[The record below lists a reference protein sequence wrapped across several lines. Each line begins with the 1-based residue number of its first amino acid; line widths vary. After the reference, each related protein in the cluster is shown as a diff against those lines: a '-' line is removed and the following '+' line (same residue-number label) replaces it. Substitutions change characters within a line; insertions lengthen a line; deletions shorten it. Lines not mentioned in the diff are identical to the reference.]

1 MNILYIIPYIPF
13 PLNSGGNQAFF
24 NMVNEA
30 RKVHQVS
37 LLLRIRN
44 DKDRE
49 NAGQL
54 QEVWPDARLYLLD
67 ETATNAQAK
76 TTAAEEDAELSG
88 VTAWKCRLFDSIRRS
103 MERKIRRNTRRA
115 LMKKKAEAIAR
126 EDSVATNEILGSF
139 VREHSVLYHTIDGN
153 EDFYE
158 YVYQTS
164 RQGFDL
170 IQIEFYEYLPLVYLL
185 PKDVKK
191 VFVHHELHYVRV
203 ENEMNLFD
211 RISQAD
217 RLKYQM
223 DFQEEL
229 SALNQYDKIV
239 TLTEVDRELLSVHIP
254 SDKLYVSPA
263 LTEACKAT
271 TQQEWQPARDLVF
284 IGGGDHFPNADGV
297 MWLATKVL
305 PALRQTG
312 TNAKV
317 YVVGK
322 WDKVMQEQIHAFAPN
337 IVFTG
342 FVENLMSFLCG
353 KISVVPIRI
362 GSGMRMKILDSIN
375 AGTPMVT
382 TSKGC
387 EGLPLRD
394 GEHCFITDDA
404 TVFAQ
409 RIAQLMQNK
418 DVQKKFVEAA
428 RSQMGGQMDGS
439 ELLRRRMALRR
450 MALYESMTQTVS

>member
-103 MERKIRRNTRRA
+103 MERKIRRSTRRA

-342 FVENLMSFLCG
+342 FVDNLMSFLCG

-439 ELLRRRMALRR
+439 ELLRRRMAL
-450 MALYESMTQTVS
+450 YESMTQTVS

>member
-76 TTAAEEDAELSG
+76 TTAAEEDADLSG

-103 MERKIRRNTRRA
+103 MERKIRRSTRRA

-139 VREHSVLYHTIDGN
+139 VREHSVLYHGIDGN

-211 RISQAD
+211 RINQAD

-229 SALNQYDKIV
+229 SALKQYDKIV

-342 FVENLMSFLCG
+342 FVDNLMSFLCG

-439 ELLRRRMALRR
+439 ELLRRRMAL
-450 MALYESMTQTVS
+450 YESMTQTVS

>member
-103 MERKIRRNTRRA
+103 MERKIRRSTRRA

-153 EDFYE
+153 EEFYE

-229 SALNQYDKIV
+229 SALKQYDKIV

-342 FVENLMSFLCG
+342 FVDNLMSFLCG

-439 ELLRRRMALRR
+439 ELLRRRMAL
-450 MALYESMTQTVS
+450 YESMTQTVS

>member
-76 TTAAEEDAELSG
+76 TTAAEEDADLSG

-103 MERKIRRNTRRA
+103 MERKIRRSTRRA

-139 VREHSVLYHTIDGN
+139 VREHSVLYHGIDGN

-211 RISQAD
+211 RINQAD

-439 ELLRRRMALRR
+439 ELLRRRMAL
-450 MALYESMTQTVS
+450 YESMTQTVS

>member
-76 TTAAEEDAELSG
+76 TTAAEEDADLSG

-103 MERKIRRNTRRA
+103 MERKIRRSTRRA

-342 FVENLMSFLCG
+342 FVDNLMSFLCG

-439 ELLRRRMALRR
+439 ELLRRRMAL
-450 MALYESMTQTVS
+450 YESMTQTVS

>member
-76 TTAAEEDAELSG
+76 MAAAEEEDAGLSG

-103 MERKIRRNTRRA
+103 MERKIRRSTRRA
-115 LMKKKAEAIAR
+115 LMKKKAEAIVR

-342 FVENLMSFLCG
+342 FVDNLMSFLCG

-439 ELLRRRMALRR
+439 ELLRRRMAL
-450 MALYESMTQTVS
+450 YESMTQTVS

>member
-342 FVENLMSFLCG
+342 FVDNLMSFLCG

-439 ELLRRRMALRR
+439 ELLRRRMAL
-450 MALYESMTQTVS
+450 YESMTQTVS

>member
-54 QEVWPDARLYLLD
+54 QEVWQDARLYLLD

-76 TTAAEEDAELSG
+76 MAAAEEEDAGLSG
-88 VTAWKCRLFDSIRRS
+88 VTAWKCRLFDCIRRS
-103 MERKIRRNTRRA
+103 MERKIRRSIRHA
-115 LMKKKAEAIAR
+115 LMKKKAEAIVR

-139 VREHSVLYHTIDGN
+139 VREHSVLYHGIDGN

-158 YVYQTS
+158 YVYHTS

-229 SALNQYDKIV
+229 SALKQYDKIV

-342 FVENLMSFLCG
+342 FVDNLMSFLCG

-439 ELLRRRMALRR
+439 ELLRRRMAL
-450 MALYESMTQTVS
+450 YESMTQTVS

>member
-76 TTAAEEDAELSG
+76 TTAAEEDAGLSG

-103 MERKIRRNTRRA
+103 MERKIRRSTRRA

-239 TLTEVDRELLSVHIP
+239 TLTEVDRKLLSVHIP

-342 FVENLMSFLCG
+342 FVDNLMSFLCG

-439 ELLRRRMALRR
+439 ELLRRRMAL
-450 MALYESMTQTVS
+450 YESMTQTVS

>member
-76 TTAAEEDAELSG
+76 MAAAEEEDAGLSG

-103 MERKIRRNTRRA
+103 MERKIRRSIRHA
-115 LMKKKAEAIAR
+115 LMKKKAEAIVR

-139 VREHSVLYHTIDGN
+139 VREHSVLYHGIDGN

-158 YVYQTS
+158 YVYHTS

-229 SALNQYDKIV
+229 SALKQYDKIV

-342 FVENLMSFLCG
+342 FVDNLMSFLCG

-439 ELLRRRMALRR
+439 ELLRRRMAL
-450 MALYESMTQTVS
+450 YESMTQTVS

>member
-76 TTAAEEDAELSG
+76 TTAAEEDADLSG

-342 FVENLMSFLCG
+342 FVDNLMSFLCG

-439 ELLRRRMALRR
+439 ELLRRRMAL
-450 MALYESMTQTVS
+450 YESMTQTVS

>member
-229 SALNQYDKIV
+229 SALKQYDKIV

-342 FVENLMSFLCG
+342 FVDNLMSFLCG

-439 ELLRRRMALRR
+439 ELLRRRMAL
-450 MALYESMTQTVS
+450 YESMTQTVS

>member
-76 TTAAEEDAELSG
+76 TTAAEEEDAGLSG

-103 MERKIRRNTRRA
+103 MERKIRRSTRRA

-342 FVENLMSFLCG
+342 FVDNLMSFLCG

-439 ELLRRRMALRR
+439 ELLRRRMAL
-450 MALYESMTQTVS
+450 YESMTQTVS

>member
-103 MERKIRRNTRRA
+103 MERKIRRSTRRA

-439 ELLRRRMALRR
+439 ELLRRRMAL
-450 MALYESMTQTVS
+450 YESMTQTVS

>member
-103 MERKIRRNTRRA
+103 MERKIRRSTRRA

-342 FVENLMSFLCG
+342 FVDNLMSFLCG

-439 ELLRRRMALRR
+439 ELLRRRMALYKNC
-450 MALYESMTQTVS
+450 ANIFS

>member
-312 TNAKV
+312 TNARV

-342 FVENLMSFLCG
+342 FVDNLMSFLCG

-439 ELLRRRMALRR
+439 ELLRRRMAL
-450 MALYESMTQTVS
+450 YESMTQTVS

>member
-76 TTAAEEDAELSG
+76 MAAAEEEDAGLSG
-88 VTAWKCRLFDSIRRS
+88 VTTWKCRLFDSIRRS
-103 MERKIRRNTRRA
+103 MERKIRRSIRHA
-115 LMKKKAEAIAR
+115 LMKKKAEAIVR

-139 VREHSVLYHTIDGN
+139 VREHSVLYHGIDGN

-305 PALRQTG
+305 PALHQTG

-342 FVENLMSFLCG
+342 FVDNLMSFLCG

-409 RIAQLMQNK
+409 RIAQLMRNK

-439 ELLRRRMALRR
+439 ELLRRRMAL
-450 MALYESMTQTVS
+450 YESMTQTVS

>member
-103 MERKIRRNTRRA
+103 MERKIRRSTRRA

-239 TLTEVDRELLSVHIP
+239 TLTEVDRKLLSVHIP

-342 FVENLMSFLCG
+342 FVDNLMSFLCG

-428 RSQMGGQMDGS
+428 RSQMDGQMDGR
-439 ELLRRRMALRR
+439 ELLRRR

>member
-76 TTAAEEDAELSG
+76 TTAAEEDADLSG

-103 MERKIRRNTRRA
+103 MERKIRRSTRRA

-139 VREHSVLYHTIDGN
+139 VREHSVLYHGIDGN

-211 RISQAD
+211 RINQAD

-342 FVENLMSFLCG
+342 FVDNLMSFLCG

-439 ELLRRRMALRR
+439 ELLRRRMAL
-450 MALYESMTQTVS
+450 YESMTQTVS

>member
-103 MERKIRRNTRRA
+103 MERKIRRSTRRA

-153 EDFYE
+153 EEFYE

-229 SALNQYDKIV
+229 SALKQYDKIV

-342 FVENLMSFLCG
+342 FVDNLMSFLCG

-409 RIAQLMQNK
+409 RITQLMQNK

-439 ELLRRRMALRR
+439 ELLRRRMAL
-450 MALYESMTQTVS
+450 YESMTQTVS

>member
-76 TTAAEEDAELSG
+76 MAAAEEEDAGLSG

-103 MERKIRRNTRRA
+103 MERKIRRSIRHA
-115 LMKKKAEAIAR
+115 LMKKKAEAIVR

-139 VREHSVLYHTIDGN
+139 VREHSVLYHGIDGN

-305 PALRQTG
+305 PALHQTG

-342 FVENLMSFLCG
+342 FVDNLMSFLCG

-439 ELLRRRMALRR
+439 ELLRRRMAL
-450 MALYESMTQTVS
+450 YESMTQTVS

>member
-439 ELLRRRMALRR
+439 ELLRRRMAL
-450 MALYESMTQTVS
+450 YESMTQTVS

>member
-76 TTAAEEDAELSG
+76 MAAAEEEDAGLSG

-103 MERKIRRNTRRA
+103 MERKIRRSIRHA
-115 LMKKKAEAIAR
+115 LMKKKAEAIVR

-139 VREHSVLYHTIDGN
+139 VREHSVLYHGIDGN

-211 RISQAD
+211 RISQTD

-305 PALRQTG
+305 PALHQTG

-342 FVENLMSFLCG
+342 FVDNLMSFLCG

-439 ELLRRRMALRR
+439 ELLRRRMAL
-450 MALYESMTQTVS
+450 YESMTQTVS

>member
-76 TTAAEEDAELSG
+76 MAAAEEEDAGLSG
-88 VTAWKCRLFDSIRRS
+88 VNAWKCRLFDSIRRS
-103 MERKIRRNTRRA
+103 MERKIRRSTRRA
-115 LMKKKAEAIAR
+115 LMKKKAEAIVR

-139 VREHSVLYHTIDGN
+139 VREHSVLYHGIDGN

-158 YVYQTS
+158 YVYHTS

-342 FVENLMSFLCG
+342 FVDNLMSFLCG

-439 ELLRRRMALRR
+439 ELLRRRMAL
-450 MALYESMTQTVS
+450 YESMTQTVS

>member
-103 MERKIRRNTRRA
+103 MERKIRRSTRRA

-239 TLTEVDRELLSVHIP
+239 TLTEVDRKLLSVHIP

-342 FVENLMSFLCG
+342 FVDNLMSFLCG
-353 KISVVPIRI
+353 NISVVPIRI

-439 ELLRRRMALRR
+439 ELLRRRMAL
-450 MALYESMTQTVS
+450 YESMTQTVS

>member
-103 MERKIRRNTRRA
+103 MERKIRRSTRRA

-139 VREHSVLYHTIDGN
+139 VREHSVLYHAIDGN

-342 FVENLMSFLCG
+342 FVDNLMSFLCG

-439 ELLRRRMALRR
+439 ELLRRRMAL
-450 MALYESMTQTVS
+450 YESMTQTVS

>member
-342 FVENLMSFLCG
+342 FVDNLMSFLCG

-409 RIAQLMQNK
+409 RITQLMQNK

-439 ELLRRRMALRR
+439 ELLRRRMAL
-450 MALYESMTQTVS
+450 YESMTQTVS

>member
-76 TTAAEEDAELSG
+76 MAAAEEEDAGLSG

-103 MERKIRRNTRRA
+103 MERKIRRSIRHA

-139 VREHSVLYHTIDGN
+139 VREHSVLYHGIDGN

-342 FVENLMSFLCG
+342 FVDNLMSFLCG

-439 ELLRRRMALRR
+439 ELLRRRMAL
-450 MALYESMTQTVS
+450 YESMTQTVS

>member
-103 MERKIRRNTRRA
+103 MERKIRRSTRRA
-115 LMKKKAEAIAR
+115 LMKKKAEAISR

-153 EDFYE
+153 EEFYE

-229 SALNQYDKIV
+229 SALKQYDKIV

-342 FVENLMSFLCG
+342 FVDNLMSFLCG

-409 RIAQLMQNK
+409 RITQLMQNK

-439 ELLRRRMALRR
+439 ELLRRRMAL
-450 MALYESMTQTVS
+450 YESMTQTVS

>member
-67 ETATNAQAK
+67 ETATNAQVK
-76 TTAAEEDAELSG
+76 TTAAEEDAGLSG

-103 MERKIRRNTRRA
+103 MERKIRRSIRRA

-139 VREHSVLYHTIDGN
+139 VREHSVLYQAIDGN

-170 IQIEFYEYLPLVYLL
+170 IQVEFYEYLPLVYLL
-185 PKDVKK
+185 PKDVNK

-211 RISQAD
+211 HISQAD

-342 FVENLMSFLCG
+342 FVDNLMSFLCG

-428 RSQMGGQMDGS
+428 RSQMDGQMDGS
-439 ELLRRRMALRR
+439 ELLRRRMAL
-450 MALYESMTQTVS
+450 YESMAQTIC